1 MSDQKTTIVAT
12 EFGDVTVRK
21 LALKDYGLLLRALKK
36 IPNILNTFYKDK
48 DKSEMKT
55 EDILPVL
62 PVMIADALPEVIEIL
77 SIATDKDTK
86 FVEQLD
92 LADTI
97 NVLHEAL
104 VINDY
109 SRVAEMIKKISAR
122 VAKPAPVADPE
133 PTTS

>member
-36 IPNILNTFYKDK
+36 IPSILNTFYKDK
-48 DKSEMKT
+48 GESEMKT

-86 FVEQLD
+86 FIEKLD

-97 NVLHEAL
+97 NVLYEAL

-109 SRVAEMIKKISAR
+109 SRVAETIKKITAR
-122 VAKPAPVADPE
+122 VAKPAADPE
-133 PTTS
+133 PTS